1 MPYRM
6 FWAIKWCVRRGACNL
21 RKVEMSMDIAI
32 TIFLMMLIGALIGG
46 FTNYLAIK
54 MLFKPYNAVY
64 IGKWKVPFTPGLIPK
79 RRDEMADQMGKLVV
93 NHLLTP
99 ESIKKK
105 FINAQFQ
112 RDMTGL
118 VQKEL
123 ETILLSEKSADDI
136 LAAFGITD
144 GQAKTEY
151 RINLLIE
158 QKYEKI
164 ISEYRSRPLKEVIP
178 QALLDKVDEKIP
190 AISSMILQKG
200 TDYFSSME
208 GKMRIQRMADDFV
221 RERSGVLSNML
232 QMFMGNIN
240 IADKIQP
247 EIIKF
252 LNNEG
257 TSDLITAL
265 LQREWGK
272 VLEVDA
278 AVIEEQLEKEQIL
291 SVLKNI
297 AHRVINLEEIFRT
310 PISSFMKPYRTYIVD
325 ELAPKSVQMLTDWLS
340 GKTEMVME
348 RLRLSEIVREQVS
361 NFSVERLEDMV
372 FSIIKSELTMIT
384 NLGFLLGGIIGLIQ
398 GVLAILI
405 N

>member
-1 MPYRM
+1 M
-6 FWAIKWCVRRGACNL
+6 
-21 RKVEMSMDIAI
+21 EIAM
-32 TIFLMMLIGALIGG
+32 TIILMMIIGALIGG

-105 FINAQFQ
+105 FINDQFLH
-112 RDMTGL
+112 DMTGI
-118 VQKEL
+118 VQKEM
-123 ETILLSEKSADDI
+123 ETILQSEKSAEDI

-144 GQAKTEY
+144 GQSKTEY

-164 ISEYRSRPLKEVIP
+164 ISEYRGLPLKNVIP
-178 QALLDKVDEKIP
+178 QGLLDKADEKIP

-200 TDYFSSME
+200 VDYFSSTE

-240 IADKIQP
+240 LADKIQP
-247 EIIKF
+247 EIVRF
-252 LNNEG
+252 LSNEG
-257 TSDLITAL
+257 TADLITTL
-265 LQREWGK
+265 LQKEWRK
-272 VLEVDA
+272 ILEMEA

-297 AHRVINLEEIFRT
+297 AHRVINLENVFKK
-310 PISSFMKPYRTYIVD
+310 PISSFMNPYRTVLIE
-325 ELAPKSVQMLTDWLS
+325 ELAPKSVQMLSDWLS

-348 RLRLSEIVREQVS
+348 RLRLAEIVREQVS

-372 FSIIKSELTMIT
+372 FSIIKSELAMIT
-384 NLGFLLGGIIGLIQ
+384 NLGFLLGGIIGLVQ
-398 GVLAILI
+398 GIIAILI

>member
-1 MPYRM
+1 M
-6 FWAIKWCVRRGACNL
+6 
-21 RKVEMSMDIAI
+21 EIAI
-32 TIFLMMLIGALIGG
+32 TIILMMIIGALIGG

-105 FINAQFQ
+105 FINDQFL
-112 RDMTGL
+112 RDMTGI
-118 VQKEL
+118 VQKEM
-123 ETILLSEKSADDI
+123 ETILQSEKSAEDI
-136 LAAFGITD
+136 MAAFGITD
-144 GQAKTEY
+144 GQVKTEK
-151 RINLLIE
+151 RIDLLIE

-164 ISEYRSRPLKEVIP
+164 ISEYRDLPLKEVIP
-178 QALLDKVDEKIP
+178 QGLLDKADEKIP

-200 TDYFSSME
+200 VDYFSSIE

-240 IADKIQP
+240 LADKIQP
-247 EIIKF
+247 EIIRF
-252 LNNEG
+252 LSNEG
-257 TSDLITAL
+257 TADLITTL
-265 LQREWGK
+265 IQKEWSK
-272 VLEVDA
+272 ILEMEA

-297 AHRVINLEEIFRT
+297 AHRVINLENVFKT
-310 PISSFMKPYRTYIVD
+310 PISSFMAPYRTLLTD
-325 ELAPKSVQMLTDWLS
+325 ELAPKSVQMLSDWLS
-340 GKTEMVME
+340 RKTEMVME
-348 RLRLSEIVREQVS
+348 RLRLAEIVREQVS

-372 FSIIKSELTMIT
+372 FSIIKSELAMIT
-384 NLGFLLGGIIGLIQ
+384 NLGFLLGGIIGLVQ
-398 GVLAILI
+398 GIIAILI

>member
-1 MPYRM
+1 M
-6 FWAIKWCVRRGACNL
+6 
-21 RKVEMSMDIAI
+21 EIAM
-32 TIFLMMLIGALIGG
+32 TIILMMIIGALIGG

-105 FINAQFQ
+105 FINDQFL
-112 RDMTGL
+112 RDMTGI
-118 VQKEL
+118 VQKEM
-123 ETILLSEKSADDI
+123 ETILQSEKSAEDI
-136 LAAFGITD
+136 LAAFGISD
-144 GQAKTEY
+144 GQLKTEN

-164 ISEYRSRPLKEVIP
+164 ISEYRGLPLKNVIP
-178 QALLDKVDEKIP
+178 QGLLDKADEKIP

-200 TDYFSSME
+200 VDYFSSIE

-240 IADKIQP
+240 LADKIQP
-247 EIIKF
+247 EIVRF
-252 LNNEG
+252 LSNEG
-257 TSDLITAL
+257 TADLITTL
-265 LQREWGK
+265 LQKEWRK
-272 VLEVDA
+272 ILEIEA

-297 AHRVINLEEIFRT
+297 AHRVINLENVFKK
-310 PISSFMKPYRTYIVD
+310 PISSFMNPYRTVLIE
-325 ELAPKSVQMLTDWLS
+325 ELAPKSVQMLSDWLS

-348 RLRLSEIVREQVS
+348 RLRLAEIVREQVS

-372 FSIIKSELTMIT
+372 FSIIKSELAMIT
-384 NLGFLLGGIIGLIQ
+384 NLGFLLGGIIGLVQ
-398 GVLAILI
+398 GIIAILI

>member
-1 MPYRM
+1 M
-6 FWAIKWCVRRGACNL
+6 
-21 RKVEMSMDIAI
+21 EIAM
-32 TIFLMMLIGALIGG
+32 TIILMMIIGALIGG

-105 FINAQFQ
+105 FINDKFQ
-112 RDMTGL
+112 RDMSGL

-123 ETILLSEKSADDI
+123 ETILQTEKSAEDI

-144 GQAKTEY
+144 GQAKTEN

-164 ISEYRSRPLKEVIP
+164 ISEYRGLPLKEVIP
-178 QALLDKVDEKIP
+178 QGLLDKADEKIP

-200 TDYFSSME
+200 VDYFSSIE

-240 IADKIQP
+240 LADKIQP
-247 EIIKF
+247 EIIRF
-252 LNNEG
+252 LSNEG
-257 TSDLITAL
+257 TADLITTL
-265 LQREWGK
+265 LQKEWSK
-272 VLEVDA
+272 ILEMEA

-297 AHRVINLEEIFRT
+297 AHRVINLENVFKK
-310 PISSFMKPYRTYIVD
+310 PLSSFMAPYRTVLIE
-325 ELAPKSVQMLTDWLS
+325 ELAPKSVQMLSDWLS

-348 RLRLSEIVREQVS
+348 RLRLAEIVREQVS

-372 FSIIKSELTMIT
+372 FSIIKSELAMIT
-384 NLGFLLGGIIGLIQ
+384 NLGFLLGGIIGLVQ
-398 GVLAILI
+398 GIIAILI

>member
-1 MPYRM
+1 M
-6 FWAIKWCVRRGACNL
+6 
-21 RKVEMSMDIAI
+21 EIAM
-32 TIFLMMLIGALIGG
+32 TIILMMIIGALIGG

-105 FINAQFQ
+105 FINDQFLH
-112 RDMTGL
+112 DMTGI
-118 VQKEL
+118 VQKEM
-123 ETILLSEKSADDI
+123 ETILQSEKSAEDI

-144 GQAKTEY
+144 GQSKTEY

-164 ISEYRSRPLKEVIP
+164 LSEYRGLPLKNVIP
-178 QALLDKVDEKIP
+178 QGLLDKADEKIP

-200 TDYFSSME
+200 VDYFSSIE

-240 IADKIQP
+240 LADKIQP
-247 EIIKF
+247 EIVRF
-252 LNNEG
+252 LSNEG
-257 TSDLITAL
+257 TADLITTL
-265 LQREWGK
+265 LQKEWRK
-272 VLEVDA
+272 ILEMEA

-297 AHRVINLEEIFRT
+297 AHRVINLENVFKK
-310 PISSFMKPYRTYIVD
+310 PISSFMNPYRTVLIE
-325 ELAPKSVQMLTDWLS
+325 ELAPKSVQMLSDWLS

-348 RLRLSEIVREQVS
+348 RLRLAEIVREQVS

-372 FSIIKSELTMIT
+372 FSIIKSELAMIT
-384 NLGFLLGGIIGLIQ
+384 NLGFLLGGIIGLVQ
-398 GVLAILI
+398 GIIAILI

>member
-1 MPYRM
+1 M
-6 FWAIKWCVRRGACNL
+6 
-21 RKVEMSMDIAI
+21 
-32 TIFLMMLIGALIGG
+32 TIILMMIIGALIGG

-105 FINAQFQ
+105 FINDQFL
-112 RDMTGL
+112 RDMTGI
-118 VQKEL
+118 VQKEM
-123 ETILLSEKSADDI
+123 ETILQSEKSAEDI

-144 GQAKTEY
+144 GQSKTEN

-164 ISEYRSRPLKEVIP
+164 ISEYRGLPLKNVIP
-178 QALLDKVDEKIP
+178 QGLLDKADEKIP

-200 TDYFSSME
+200 VDYFSSIE

-240 IADKIQP
+240 LADKIQP
-247 EIIKF
+247 EIVRF
-252 LNNEG
+252 LSNEG
-257 TSDLITAL
+257 TADLITTL
-265 LQREWGK
+265 LQKEWRK
-272 VLEVDA
+272 ILEMEA

-291 SVLKNI
+291 SVLKKI
-297 AHRVINLEEIFRT
+297 AHRVINLENAFKK
-310 PISSFMKPYRTYIVD
+310 PISSFMDPYRTVLIE
-325 ELAPKSVQMLTDWLS
+325 ELAPKSVQMLSDWLS
-340 GKTEMVME
+340 GKTEMIME
-348 RLRLSEIVREQVS
+348 RLRLAEIVREQVS

-372 FSIIKSELTMIT
+372 FSIIKSELAMIT
-384 NLGFLLGGIIGLIQ
+384 NLGFLLGGIIGLVQ
-398 GVLAILI
+398 GIIAILI

>member
-1 MPYRM
+1 M
-6 FWAIKWCVRRGACNL
+6 
-21 RKVEMSMDIAI
+21 EIAM
-32 TIFLMMLIGALIGG
+32 TIILMMIIGALIGG

-105 FINAQFQ
+105 FINDQFLH
-112 RDMTGL
+112 DMTGI
-118 VQKEL
+118 VQKEM
-123 ETILLSEKSADDI
+123 ETILQSEKSAEDI
-136 LAAFGITD
+136 LATFGITD
-144 GQAKTEY
+144 GQSKTEY

-164 ISEYRSRPLKEVIP
+164 LSEYRGLPLKNVIP
-178 QALLDKVDEKIP
+178 QGLLDKADEKIP

-200 TDYFSSME
+200 VDYFSSIE

-240 IADKIQP
+240 LADKIQP
-247 EIIKF
+247 EIVRF
-252 LNNEG
+252 LSNEG
-257 TSDLITAL
+257 TADLITTL
-265 LQREWGK
+265 LQKEWRK
-272 VLEVDA
+272 ILEMEA

-297 AHRVINLEEIFRT
+297 AHRVINLENVFKK
-310 PISSFMKPYRTYIVD
+310 PISSFMNPYRTVLIE
-325 ELAPKSVQMLTDWLS
+325 ELAPKSVQMLSDWLS

-348 RLRLSEIVREQVS
+348 RLRLAEIVREQVS

-372 FSIIKSELTMIT
+372 FSIIKSELAMIT
-384 NLGFLLGGIIGLIQ
+384 NLGFLLGGIIGLVQ
-398 GVLAILI
+398 GIIAILI

>member
-1 MPYRM
+1 M
-6 FWAIKWCVRRGACNL
+6 
-21 RKVEMSMDIAI
+21 EIAM
-32 TIFLMMLIGALIGG
+32 TIILMMIIGALIGG

-64 IGKWKVPFTPGLIPK
+64 LGKWKVPFTPGLIPK

-112 RDMTGL
+112 SDMTGL

-123 ETILLSEKSADDI
+123 GNILQTEKSAEEI
-136 LAAFGITD
+136 LGAFGITD
-144 GQAKTEY
+144 VQAKAEE

-158 QKYEKI
+158 EKYEKI
-164 ISEYRSRPLKEVIP
+164 ISEYRSRPLKEVLP
-178 QALLDKVDEKIP
+178 QSLLDKVDEKIP

-200 TDYFSSME
+200 IDYFSSIE

-240 IADKIQP
+240 LADKIQP

-252 LNNEG
+252 LSNEG
-257 TSDLITAL
+257 TSDLITTIL
-265 LQREWGK
+265 KREWSK
-272 VLEVDA
+272 VLEMEA
-278 AVIEEQLEKEQIL
+278 AVIEEQLEKEQVL
-291 SVLKNI
+291 GVLKNI
-297 AHRVINLEEIFRT
+297 AHRVINLEKLFNT
-310 PISSFMKPYRTYIVD
+310 PISDFMEPYRTFLID
-325 ELAPKSVQMLTDWLS
+325 ELAPKSVQMLSDWLS
-340 GKTEMVME
+340 EKTELVME
-348 RLRLSEIVREQVS
+348 RLRLAEIVREQVS

-372 FSIIKSELTMIT
+372 FSIIKSELAMIT
-384 NLGFLLGGIIGLIQ
+384 NLGFLLGGIIGLFQ
-398 GVLAILI
+398 GIVAILI
-405 N
+405 

>member
-1 MPYRM
+1 M
-6 FWAIKWCVRRGACNL
+6 
-21 RKVEMSMDIAI
+21 
-32 TIFLMMLIGALIGG
+32 TIILMMIIGALIGG

-105 FINAQFQ
+105 FINDQFQ

-123 ETILLSEKSADDI
+123 ETILQSEKSAEDI

-144 GQAKTEY
+144 GQVKTEK
-151 RINLLIE
+151 RIDLLIE

-164 ISEYRSRPLKEVIP
+164 ISEYRDLPLKEVIP
-178 QALLDKVDEKIP
+178 QGLLDKADEKIP

-200 TDYFSSME
+200 VDYFSSIE

-240 IADKIQP
+240 LADKIQP
-247 EIIKF
+247 EIIRF
-252 LNNEG
+252 LSNEG
-257 TSDLITAL
+257 TADLITTL
-265 LQREWGK
+265 IQKEWSK
-272 VLEVDA
+272 ILEMEA

-297 AHRVINLEEIFRT
+297 AHRVINLENVFKT
-310 PISSFMKPYRTYIVD
+310 PISSFMAPYRTLLTD
-325 ELAPKSVQMLTDWLS
+325 ELAPKSVQMLSDWLS
-340 GKTEMVME
+340 RKTEMVME
-348 RLRLSEIVREQVS
+348 RLRLAEIVREQVS

-372 FSIIKSELTMIT
+372 FSIIKSELAMIT
-384 NLGFLLGGIIGLIQ
+384 NLGFLLGGIIGLVQ
-398 GVLAILI
+398 GIIAILI

>member
-1 MPYRM
+1 M
-6 FWAIKWCVRRGACNL
+6 
-21 RKVEMSMDIAI
+21 
-32 TIFLMMLIGALIGG
+32 TIILMMIIGALIGG

-105 FINAQFQ
+105 FINDQFLH
-112 RDMTGL
+112 DMTGI
-118 VQKEL
+118 VQKEM
-123 ETILLSEKSADDI
+123 ETILQSEKSAEDI

-144 GQAKTEY
+144 GQSKTEY

-164 ISEYRSRPLKEVIP
+164 ISEYRGLPLKNVIP
-178 QALLDKVDEKIP
+178 QGLLDKADEKIP

-200 TDYFSSME
+200 VDYFSSTE

-240 IADKIQP
+240 LADKIQP
-247 EIIKF
+247 EIVRF
-252 LNNEG
+252 LSNEG
-257 TSDLITAL
+257 TADLITTL
-265 LQREWGK
+265 LQKEWRK
-272 VLEVDA
+272 ILEMEA

-297 AHRVINLEEIFRT
+297 AHRVINLENVFKK
-310 PISSFMKPYRTYIVD
+310 PISSFMNPYRTVLIE
-325 ELAPKSVQMLTDWLS
+325 ELAPKSVQMLSDWLS

-348 RLRLSEIVREQVS
+348 RLRLAEIVREQVS

-372 FSIIKSELTMIT
+372 FSIIKSELAMIT
-384 NLGFLLGGIIGLIQ
+384 NLGFLLGGIIGLVQ
-398 GVLAILI
+398 GIIAILI

>member
-1 MPYRM
+1 M
-6 FWAIKWCVRRGACNL
+6 
-21 RKVEMSMDIAI
+21 EIAM
-32 TIFLMMLIGALIGG
+32 TIILMMIIGALIGG

-54 MLFKPYNAVY
+54 MLFKPYKAVY

-105 FINAQFQ
+105 FINDQFQ

-123 ETILLSEKSADDI
+123 ETFLQSEKSAENI
-136 LAAFGITD
+136 LAAFGIKD
-144 GQAKTEY
+144 GQAKAEKH
-151 RINLLIE
+151 INLLIE
-158 QKYEKI
+158 QKYENI
-164 ISEYRSRPLKEVIP
+164 ISKYRGLPLKEVIP
-178 QALLDKVDEKIP
+178 QGLLDKADEKIP
-190 AISSMILQKG
+190 AISSMILKKG
-200 TDYFSSME
+200 VDYFSSIE

-240 IADKIQP
+240 LADKIQP
-247 EIIKF
+247 EIIRF
-252 LNNEG
+252 LSNEG
-257 TSDLITAL
+257 TADLVTTL
-265 LQREWGK
+265 LQKEWSK
-272 VLEVDA
+272 ILEMEA
-278 AVIEEQLEKEQIL
+278 AVIEEQIEKEQIL
-291 SVLKNI
+291 TVLKNI
-297 AHRVINLEEIFRT
+297 AHRVINLENVFRK
-310 PISSFMKPYRTYIVD
+310 PISSFVAPYRTVLTD

-348 RLRLSEIVREQVS
+348 RLRLAEVVREQVS

-372 FSIIKSELTMIT
+372 FSIIKSELAMIT
-384 NLGFLLGGIIGLIQ
+384 NLGFLLGGIIGLVQ
-398 GVLAILI
+398 GIIAILI

>member
-1 MPYRM
+1 M
-6 FWAIKWCVRRGACNL
+6 
-21 RKVEMSMDIAI
+21 EIAM
-32 TIFLMMLIGALIGG
+32 TIILMMIIGALIGG

-54 MLFKPYNAVY
+54 MLFKPYKAVY

-105 FINAQFQ
+105 FINDQFQ

-123 ETILLSEKSADDI
+123 ETFLQSEKSAENI
-136 LAAFGITD
+136 LAAFGIKD
-144 GQAKTEY
+144 GQSKAEKH
-151 RINLLIE
+151 INLLIE
-158 QKYEKI
+158 QKYENI
-164 ISEYRSRPLKEVIP
+164 ISKYRGLPLKEVIP
-178 QALLDKVDEKIP
+178 QGLLDKADEKIP
-190 AISSMILQKG
+190 AISSMILKKG
-200 TDYFSSME
+200 VDYFSSIE

-240 IADKIQP
+240 LADKIQP
-247 EIIKF
+247 EIIRF
-252 LNNEG
+252 LSNEG
-257 TSDLITAL
+257 TADLVTTL
-265 LQREWGK
+265 LQKEWSK
-272 VLEVDA
+272 ILEMEA
-278 AVIEEQLEKEQIL
+278 AVIEEQIEKEQIL
-291 SVLKNI
+291 TVLKNI
-297 AHRVINLEEIFRT
+297 AHRVINLENVFRK
-310 PISSFMKPYRTYIVD
+310 PISSFVAPYRTVLTD

-348 RLRLSEIVREQVS
+348 RLRLAEVVREQVS

-372 FSIIKSELTMIT
+372 FSIIKSELAMIT
-384 NLGFLLGGIIGLIQ
+384 NLGFLLGGIIGLVQ
-398 GVLAILI
+398 GIIAILI

>member
-1 MPYRM
+1 M
-6 FWAIKWCVRRGACNL
+6 
-21 RKVEMSMDIAI
+21 EIAM
-32 TIFLMMLIGALIGG
+32 TIILMMIIGALIGG

-105 FINAQFQ
+105 FINDQFL
-112 RDMTGL
+112 RDMTGI
-118 VQKEL
+118 VQKEM
-123 ETILLSEKSADDI
+123 ETILQSEKSAEDI

-144 GQAKTEY
+144 GQSKTEN

-164 ISEYRSRPLKEVIP
+164 ISEYRGLPLKNVIP
-178 QALLDKVDEKIP
+178 QGLLDKADEKIP

-200 TDYFSSME
+200 VDYFSSIE

-240 IADKIQP
+240 LADKIQP
-247 EIIKF
+247 EIVRF
-252 LNNEG
+252 LSNEG
-257 TSDLITAL
+257 TADLITTL
-265 LQREWGK
+265 LQKEWRK
-272 VLEVDA
+272 ILEMEA

-291 SVLKNI
+291 SVLKKI
-297 AHRVINLEEIFRT
+297 AHRVINLENAFKK
-310 PISSFMKPYRTYIVD
+310 PISSFMDPYRTVLIE
-325 ELAPKSVQMLTDWLS
+325 ELAPKSVQMLSDWLS
-340 GKTEMVME
+340 GKTEMIME
-348 RLRLSEIVREQVS
+348 RLRLAEIVREQVS

-372 FSIIKSELTMIT
+372 FSIIKSELAMIT
-384 NLGFLLGGIIGLIQ
+384 NLGFLLGGIIGLVQ
-398 GVLAILI
+398 GIIAILI

>member
-1 MPYRM
+1 M
-6 FWAIKWCVRRGACNL
+6 
-21 RKVEMSMDIAI
+21 EIAM
-32 TIFLMMLIGALIGG
+32 TIILMMIIGALIGG

-105 FINAQFQ
+105 FINDKFQ
-112 RDMTGL
+112 RDMTGI
-118 VQKEL
+118 VQKEM
-123 ETILLSEKSADDI
+123 ETILQSEKSAEDI

-144 GQAKTEY
+144 GQSKTEN

-164 ISEYRSRPLKEVIP
+164 ISEYRGLPLKDVIP
-178 QALLDKVDEKIP
+178 QGLLDKADEKIP

-200 TDYFSSME
+200 VDYFSSIE

-240 IADKIQP
+240 LADKIQP
-247 EIIKF
+247 EIIRF
-252 LNNEG
+252 LSNEG
-257 TSDLITAL
+257 TADLITTL
-265 LQREWGK
+265 LQKEWHK
-272 VLEVDA
+272 ILEMEA

-297 AHRVINLEEIFRT
+297 AHRVINLENVFKK
-310 PISSFMKPYRTYIVD
+310 PISSFMDPYRTVLIE
-325 ELAPKSVQMLTDWLS
+325 ELAPKSVQMLSDWLS

-348 RLRLSEIVREQVS
+348 RLRLAEIVREQVS

-372 FSIIKSELTMIT
+372 FSIIKSELAMIT
-384 NLGFLLGGIIGLIQ
+384 NLGFLLGGIIGFVQ
-398 GVLAILI
+398 GIIAILI

>member
-1 MPYRM
+1 M
-6 FWAIKWCVRRGACNL
+6 
-21 RKVEMSMDIAI
+21 EIAM
-32 TIFLMMLIGALIGG
+32 TIILMMIIGALIGG

-105 FINAQFQ
+105 FINDQFL
-112 RDMTGL
+112 RDMTGI
-118 VQKEL
+118 VQKEM
-123 ETILLSEKSADDI
+123 ETILQSEKSAEDI

-144 GQAKTEY
+144 GQSKTEN

-164 ISEYRSRPLKEVIP
+164 ISEYRGLPLKNVIP
-178 QALLDKVDEKIP
+178 QGLLDKADEKIP

-200 TDYFSSME
+200 VDYFSSIE

-240 IADKIQP
+240 LADKIQP
-247 EIIKF
+247 EIVRF
-252 LNNEG
+252 LSNEG
-257 TSDLITAL
+257 TADLITTL
-265 LQREWGK
+265 LQKEWRK
-272 VLEVDA
+272 ILEMEA

-291 SVLKNI
+291 SVLKKI
-297 AHRVINLEEIFRT
+297 AHRVINLENVFKK
-310 PISSFMKPYRTYIVD
+310 PISSFMDPYRTVLIE
-325 ELAPKSVQMLTDWLS
+325 ELAPKSVQMLSDWLS

-348 RLRLSEIVREQVS
+348 RLRLAEIVREQVS

-372 FSIIKSELTMIT
+372 FSIIKSELAMIT
-384 NLGFLLGGIIGLIQ
+384 NLGFLLGGIIGLVQ
-398 GVLAILI
+398 GIIAILI

>member
-1 MPYRM
+1 M
-6 FWAIKWCVRRGACNL
+6 
-21 RKVEMSMDIAI
+21 EIAM
-32 TIFLMMLIGALIGG
+32 TIILMMIIGALIGG

-105 FINAQFQ
+105 FINDQFQ

-123 ETILLSEKSADDI
+123 ETILQSEKSAEDI

-144 GQAKTEY
+144 GQVKTEK
-151 RINLLIE
+151 RIDLLIE

-164 ISEYRSRPLKEVIP
+164 ISEYRDLPLKEVIP
-178 QALLDKVDEKIP
+178 QGLLDKADEKIP

-200 TDYFSSME
+200 VDYFSSIE

-240 IADKIQP
+240 LADKIQP
-247 EIIKF
+247 EIIRF
-252 LNNEG
+252 LSNEG
-257 TSDLITAL
+257 TADLITTL
-265 LQREWGK
+265 IQKEWSK
-272 VLEVDA
+272 ILEMEA

-297 AHRVINLEEIFRT
+297 AHRVINLENVFKT
-310 PISSFMKPYRTYIVD
+310 PISSFMAPYRTLLID
-325 ELAPKSVQMLTDWLS
+325 ELAPKSVQMLSDWLS
-340 GKTEMVME
+340 RKTEMVME
-348 RLRLSEIVREQVS
+348 RLRLAEIVREQVS

-372 FSIIKSELTMIT
+372 FSIIKSELAMIT
-384 NLGFLLGGIIGLIQ
+384 NLGFLLGGIIGLVQ
-398 GVLAILI
+398 GIIAILI

>member
-1 MPYRM
+1 M
-6 FWAIKWCVRRGACNL
+6 
-21 RKVEMSMDIAI
+21 EIAM
-32 TIFLMMLIGALIGG
+32 TIILMMIIGALIGG

-105 FINAQFQ
+105 FINDQFLH
-112 RDMTGL
+112 DMTGI
-118 VQKEL
+118 VQKEM
-123 ETILLSEKSADDI
+123 ETILQSEKSAEDI

-144 GQAKTEY
+144 GQSKTEY

-164 ISEYRSRPLKEVIP
+164 ISEYRGLPLKNVIP
-178 QALLDKVDEKIP
+178 QGLLDKADEKIP

-200 TDYFSSME
+200 VDYFSSTE

-240 IADKIQP
+240 LADKIQP
-247 EIIKF
+247 EIIRF
-252 LNNEG
+252 LSNEG
-257 TSDLITAL
+257 TADLITTL
-265 LQREWGK
+265 IQKEWSK
-272 VLEVDA
+272 ILEMEA

-297 AHRVINLEEIFRT
+297 AHRVINLENVFKT
-310 PISSFMKPYRTYIVD
+310 PISSFMAPYRTLLTD
-325 ELAPKSVQMLTDWLS
+325 ELAPKSVQMLSDWLS
-340 GKTEMVME
+340 RKTEMVME
-348 RLRLSEIVREQVS
+348 RLRLAEIVREQVS

-372 FSIIKSELTMIT
+372 FSIIKSELAMIT
-384 NLGFLLGGIIGLIQ
+384 NLGFLLGGIIGLVQ
-398 GVLAILI
+398 GIIAILI

>member
-1 MPYRM
+1 M
-6 FWAIKWCVRRGACNL
+6 
-21 RKVEMSMDIAI
+21 EIAM
-32 TIFLMMLIGALIGG
+32 TIILMMIIGALIGG

-105 FINAQFQ
+105 FINDQFQ

-123 ETILLSEKSADDI
+123 ETILQSEKSAEDI

-144 GQAKTEY
+144 GQVKTEK
-151 RINLLIE
+151 RIDLLIE

-164 ISEYRSRPLKEVIP
+164 ISEYRDLPLKEVIP
-178 QALLDKVDEKIP
+178 QGLLDKADEKIP

-200 TDYFSSME
+200 VDYFSSIE

-240 IADKIQP
+240 LADKIQP
-247 EIIKF
+247 EIIRF
-252 LNNEG
+252 LSNEG
-257 TSDLITAL
+257 TADLITTL
-265 LQREWGK
+265 IQKEWSK
-272 VLEVDA
+272 ILEMEA

-297 AHRVINLEEIFRT
+297 AHRVINLENVFKT
-310 PISSFMKPYRTYIVD
+310 PISSFMAPYRTLLTD
-325 ELAPKSVQMLTDWLS
+325 ELAPKSVQMLSDWLS
-340 GKTEMVME
+340 RKTEMVME
-348 RLRLSEIVREQVS
+348 RLRLAEIVREQVS

-372 FSIIKSELTMIT
+372 FSIIKSELAMIT
-384 NLGFLLGGIIGLIQ
+384 NLGFLLGGIIGLVQ
-398 GVLAILI
+398 GIIAILI

>member
-1 MPYRM
+1 M
-6 FWAIKWCVRRGACNL
+6 
-21 RKVEMSMDIAI
+21 EIAM
-32 TIFLMMLIGALIGG
+32 TIILMMIIGALIGG

-105 FINAQFQ
+105 FINDQFLH
-112 RDMTGL
+112 DMTGI
-118 VQKEL
+118 VQKEM
-123 ETILLSEKSADDI
+123 ETILQSEKSAEDI

-144 GQAKTEY
+144 GQSKTEY

-164 ISEYRSRPLKEVIP
+164 ISEYRGQPLKNVIP
-178 QALLDKVDEKIP
+178 QGLLDKADEKIP

-200 TDYFSSME
+200 VDYFSSIE

-240 IADKIQP
+240 LADKIQP
-247 EIIKF
+247 EIVRF
-252 LNNEG
+252 LSNEG
-257 TSDLITAL
+257 TADLITTL
-265 LQREWGK
+265 LQKEWRK
-272 VLEVDA
+272 ILEMDA
-278 AVIEEQLEKEQIL
+278 SVIEEQLEKEQIL

-297 AHRVINLEEIFRT
+297 AHRVINLENVFKK
-310 PISSFMKPYRTYIVD
+310 PISSFMNPYRTVLIE
-325 ELAPKSVQMLTDWLS
+325 ELAPKSVQMLSDWLS

-348 RLRLSEIVREQVS
+348 RLRLAEIVREQVS

-372 FSIIKSELTMIT
+372 FSIIKSELAMIT
-384 NLGFLLGGIIGLIQ
+384 NLGFLLGGIIGLVQ
-398 GVLAILI
+398 GIIAILI

>member
-1 MPYRM
+1 M
-6 FWAIKWCVRRGACNL
+6 
-21 RKVEMSMDIAI
+21 EIAM
-32 TIFLMMLIGALIGG
+32 TIILMMVIGALIGG

-54 MLFKPYNAVY
+54 MLFKPYKAVY

-105 FINAQFQ
+105 FINDQFQ

-123 ETILLSEKSADDI
+123 ETLLQSEKSAEDI
-136 LAAFGITD
+136 LAVFGITD
-144 GQAKTEY
+144 GLAKTKNH
-151 RINLLIE
+151 INLLIE

-164 ISEYRSRPLKEVIP
+164 ISDYRSRPLKEVIP
-178 QALLDKVDEKIP
+178 QGLLDKADEKIP

-200 TDYFSSME
+200 VDYFSSIE

-240 IADKIQP
+240 LADKIQP
-247 EIIKF
+247 EIIRF
-252 LNNEG
+252 LSNEG
-257 TSDLITAL
+257 TADLVTTL
-265 LQREWGK
+265 LQKEWNK
-272 VLEVDA
+272 ILEMEA
-278 AVIEEQLEKEQIL
+278 AVIEEQLEKEQVL

-297 AHRVINLEEIFRT
+297 AQRVINLENVFKK
-310 PISSFMKPYRTYIVD
+310 PISSFIAPYRTVLID

-340 GKTEMVME
+340 GKTEMFME
-348 RLRLSEIVREQVS
+348 RLRLAEIVREQVS

-372 FSIIKSELTMIT
+372 FSIIKSELAMIT

-398 GVLAILI
+398 GIIAILI

>member
-1 MPYRM
+1 M
-6 FWAIKWCVRRGACNL
+6 
-21 RKVEMSMDIAI
+21 EIAM
-32 TIFLMMLIGALIGG
+32 TIILMMIIGALIGG

-105 FINAQFQ
+105 FINDQFLH
-112 RDMTGL
+112 DMTGI
-118 VQKEL
+118 VQKEM
-123 ETILLSEKSADDI
+123 ETILQSEKSAEDI

-144 GQAKTEY
+144 GQSKTEY

-164 ISEYRSRPLKEVIP
+164 ISEYRGLPLKNVIP
-178 QALLDKVDEKIP
+178 QGLLDKADEKIP

-200 TDYFSSME
+200 VDYFSSIE

-240 IADKIQP
+240 LADKIQP
-247 EIIKF
+247 EIVRF
-252 LNNEG
+252 LSNEG
-257 TSDLITAL
+257 TADLITTL
-265 LQREWGK
+265 LQKEWRK
-272 VLEVDA
+272 ILEMEA

-297 AHRVINLEEIFRT
+297 AHRVINLENVFKK
-310 PISSFMKPYRTYIVD
+310 PISSFMDPYRTVLIE
-325 ELAPKSVQMLTDWLS
+325 ELAPKSVQMLSDWLS

-348 RLRLSEIVREQVS
+348 RLRLAEIVREQVS

-372 FSIIKSELTMIT
+372 FSIIKSELAMIT
-384 NLGFLLGGIIGLIQ
+384 NLGFLLGGIIGLVQ
-398 GVLAILI
+398 GIIAILI

>member
-1 MPYRM
+1 M
-6 FWAIKWCVRRGACNL
+6 
-21 RKVEMSMDIAI
+21 EIAM
-32 TIFLMMLIGALIGG
+32 TIILMMIIGALIGG

-105 FINAQFQ
+105 FINDQFQ
-112 RDMTGL
+112 RDITGI
-118 VQKEL
+118 VQKEM
-123 ETILLSEKSADDI
+123 ETILQSEKSAEDI

-144 GQAKTEY
+144 GQSKTEN

-164 ISEYRSRPLKEVIP
+164 ISEYRGLPLKEVIP
-178 QALLDKVDEKIP
+178 QGLLDKADEKIP

-200 TDYFSSME
+200 ADYFSSIE

-240 IADKIQP
+240 LGDKIQP
-247 EIIKF
+247 EIIRF
-252 LNNEG
+252 LSNEG
-257 TSDLITAL
+257 TADLITTL
-265 LQREWGK
+265 LQKEWRK
-272 VLEVDA
+272 ILEMEA
-278 AVIEEQLEKEQIL
+278 AVIEDQLEKEQIL

-297 AHRVINLEEIFRT
+297 AHRVINLENVFRK
-310 PISSFMKPYRTYIVD
+310 PISSFMDPYRTVLIE
-325 ELAPKSVQMLTDWLS
+325 ELAPKSVQMLSDWLS

-348 RLRLSEIVREQVS
+348 RLRLAEIVREQVS

-372 FSIIKSELTMIT
+372 FSIIKSELAMIT
-384 NLGFLLGGIIGLIQ
+384 NLGFLLGGIIGLVQ
-398 GVLAILI
+398 GIIAILI

>member
-1 MPYRM
+1 M
-6 FWAIKWCVRRGACNL
+6 
-21 RKVEMSMDIAI
+21 EIAM
-32 TIFLMMLIGALIGG
+32 TIILMMIIGALIGG

-105 FINAQFQ
+105 FINDQFL
-112 RDMTGL
+112 RDMTGI
-118 VQKEL
+118 VQKEM
-123 ETILLSEKSADDI
+123 ETILQSEKSAEDI

-144 GQAKTEY
+144 GQSKTEY

-164 ISEYRSRPLKEVIP
+164 ISEYRGQPLKNVIP
-178 QALLDKVDEKIP
+178 QGLLDKADEKIP
-190 AISSMILQKG
+190 AIGSMILQKG
-200 TDYFSSME
+200 VDYFSSIE

-221 RERSGVLSNML
+221 RERSGMLSNML

-240 IADKIQP
+240 LADKIQP
-247 EIIKF
+247 EIVRF
-252 LNNEG
+252 LSNEG
-257 TSDLITAL
+257 TTDLITTL
-265 LQREWGK
+265 LQKEWRK
-272 VLEVDA
+272 VLEMEA

-297 AHRVINLEEIFRT
+297 VHRVINLENVFKK
-310 PISSFMKPYRTYIVD
+310 PISSFMDPYRTVLIE
-325 ELAPKSVQMLTDWLS
+325 ELAPKSVQMLSDWLS
-340 GKTEMVME
+340 GKTVMIME
-348 RLRLSEIVREQVS
+348 RLRLAEIVREQVS

-372 FSIIKSELTMIT
+372 FSIIKSELAMIT
-384 NLGFLLGGIIGLIQ
+384 NLGFLLGGIIGLVQ
-398 GVLAILI
+398 GIIAILI

>member
-1 MPYRM
+1 M
-6 FWAIKWCVRRGACNL
+6 
-21 RKVEMSMDIAI
+21 EIAM
-32 TIFLMMLIGALIGG
+32 TIILMMIIGALIGG

-105 FINAQFQ
+105 FINDQFQ

-123 ETILLSEKSADDI
+123 ETILQSEKSAEDI

-144 GQAKTEY
+144 GQVKTEK
-151 RINLLIE
+151 RIDLLIE

-164 ISEYRSRPLKEVIP
+164 ISEYRDLPLKEVIP
-178 QALLDKVDEKIP
+178 QGLLDKADEKIP

-200 TDYFSSME
+200 VDYFSSIE

-240 IADKIQP
+240 LADKIQP
-247 EIIKF
+247 EIIRF
-252 LNNEG
+252 LSNEG
-257 TSDLITAL
+257 TADLITTL
-265 LQREWGK
+265 IQKEWSK
-272 VLEVDA
+272 ILEMEA

-297 AHRVINLEEIFRT
+297 AHRVINLENVFKT
-310 PISSFMKPYRTYIVD
+310 PISSFMAPYRTLLTD
-325 ELAPKSVQMLTDWLS
+325 ELAPKSVQMLSDWLS

-348 RLRLSEIVREQVS
+348 RLRLAEIVREQVS

-372 FSIIKSELTMIT
+372 FSIIKSELAMIT
-384 NLGFLLGGIIGLIQ
+384 NLGFLLGGIIGLVQ
-398 GVLAILI
+398 GIIAILI

>member
-1 MPYRM
+1 M
-6 FWAIKWCVRRGACNL
+6 
-21 RKVEMSMDIAI
+21 EIAM
-32 TIFLMMLIGALIGG
+32 TIILMMVIGALIGG

-54 MLFKPYNAVY
+54 MLFKPYKAVY

-79 RRDEMADQMGKLVV
+79 RRDEMADQMGQLVV

-105 FINAQFQ
+105 FINDQFQ

-123 ETILLSEKSADDI
+123 ETLLQSEKSAEDI
-136 LAAFGITD
+136 LAVFGITD
-144 GQAKTEY
+144 GLAKTKNH
-151 RINLLIE
+151 INLLIE

-164 ISEYRSRPLKEVIP
+164 ISDYRSRPLKEVIP
-178 QALLDKVDEKIP
+178 QGLLDKADEKIP

-200 TDYFSSME
+200 VDYFSSIE

-240 IADKIQP
+240 LADKIQP
-247 EIIKF
+247 EIIRF
-252 LNNEG
+252 LSNEG
-257 TSDLITAL
+257 TADLVTTL
-265 LQREWGK
+265 LQKEWNK
-272 VLEVDA
+272 ILEMEA
-278 AVIEEQLEKEQIL
+278 AVIEEQLEKEQVL

-297 AHRVINLEEIFRT
+297 AQRVINLENVFKK
-310 PISSFMKPYRTYIVD
+310 PISSFIAPYRTVLID

-340 GKTEMVME
+340 GKTEMFME
-348 RLRLSEIVREQVS
+348 RLRLAEIVREQVS

-372 FSIIKSELTMIT
+372 FSIIKSELAMIT

-398 GVLAILI
+398 GIIAILI

>member
-1 MPYRM
+1 M
-6 FWAIKWCVRRGACNL
+6 
-21 RKVEMSMDIAI
+21 EIAM
-32 TIFLMMLIGALIGG
+32 TIILMMIIGALIGG

-105 FINAQFQ
+105 FINDKFQ
-112 RDMTGL
+112 RDMTGI
-118 VQKEL
+118 VQKEM
-123 ETILLSEKSADDI
+123 ETILQSEKSAEDI

-144 GQAKTEY
+144 GQSKTEN

-164 ISEYRSRPLKEVIP
+164 ISEYRGLPLKDVIP
-178 QALLDKVDEKIP
+178 QGLLDKADEKIP

-200 TDYFSSME
+200 VDYFSSIE

-240 IADKIQP
+240 LADKIQP
-247 EIIKF
+247 EIIRF
-252 LNNEG
+252 LSNEG
-257 TSDLITAL
+257 TADLITTL
-265 LQREWGK
+265 LQKEWHK
-272 VLEVDA
+272 ILEMEA

-297 AHRVINLEEIFRT
+297 AHRVINLENVFKK
-310 PISSFMKPYRTYIVD
+310 PISSFMDPYRTVLIE
-325 ELAPKSVQMLTDWLS
+325 ELAPKSVQMLSDWLS

-348 RLRLSEIVREQVS
+348 RLRLAEIVREQVS

-372 FSIIKSELTMIT
+372 FSIIKSELAMIT
-384 NLGFLLGGIIGLIQ
+384 NLGFLLGGIIGLVQ
-398 GVLAILI
+398 GIIAILI

>member
-1 MPYRM
+1 M
-6 FWAIKWCVRRGACNL
+6 
-21 RKVEMSMDIAI
+21 
-32 TIFLMMLIGALIGG
+32 TIILMMIIGALIGG

-105 FINAQFQ
+105 FINDQFQ
-112 RDMTGL
+112 RDMTGI
-118 VQKEL
+118 VQKEM
-123 ETILLSEKSADDI
+123 ETILQSEKSAEDI

-144 GQAKTEY
+144 GQSKTEN

-164 ISEYRSRPLKEVIP
+164 ISEYRGLPLKEVIP
-178 QALLDKVDEKIP
+178 QGLLDKADEKIP

-200 TDYFSSME
+200 ADYFSSIE

-240 IADKIQP
+240 LADKIQP
-247 EIIKF
+247 EIIRF
-252 LNNEG
+252 LSNEG
-257 TSDLITAL
+257 TADLITEL
-265 LQREWGK
+265 LQKEWRK
-272 VLEVDA
+272 ILEMEA
-278 AVIEEQLEKEQIL
+278 AVIEDQLEKEQIL

-297 AHRVINLEEIFRT
+297 AHRVINLENVFRK
-310 PISSFMKPYRTYIVD
+310 PISSFMDPYRTVLIE
-325 ELAPKSVQMLTDWLS
+325 ELAPKSVQMLSDWLS

-348 RLRLSEIVREQVS
+348 RLRLAEIVREQVS

-372 FSIIKSELTMIT
+372 FSIIKSELAMIT
-384 NLGFLLGGIIGLIQ
+384 NLGFLLGGIIGLVQ
-398 GVLAILI
+398 GIIAILI